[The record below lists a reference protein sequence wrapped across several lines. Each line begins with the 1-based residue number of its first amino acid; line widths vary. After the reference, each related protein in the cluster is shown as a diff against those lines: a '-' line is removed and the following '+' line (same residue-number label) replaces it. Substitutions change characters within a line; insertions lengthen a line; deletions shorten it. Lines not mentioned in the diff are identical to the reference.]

1 MHELLQDVAKI
12 GPTGYEVALG
22 EPRVY
27 IASVSI
33 NLPNI
38 LTLGRILLILPFAML
53 FFHGSVMTRWEA
65 LALFGL
71 AAVTDWLD
79 GHLAR
84 RLHQESALGR
94 MMDPI
99 ADKLLVT
106 TAIILLIATGGITGW
121 SIAAAL
127 LILLREIAVSGFREH
142 LGPMGVVVPVT
153 TLAKWKTTCQLIA
166 MAILIAPVEAV
177 QPIGL
182 VALWIAAV
190 LTVITGWNYLMVT
203 LRSVS

>member
-1 MHELLQDVAKI
+1 
-12 GPTGYEVALG
+12 
-22 EPRVY
+22 
-27 IASVSI
+27 VSI

-38 LTLGRILLILPFAML
+38 LTLGRIILILPFAML
-53 FFHGSVMTRWEA
+53 FFHGSAVTRWEA
-65 LALFGL
+65 LALFVL

-106 TAIILLIATGGITGW
+106 TAIILLVATGDITGW

-142 LGPMGVVVPVT
+142 LGPMGVVVPVS
-153 TLAKWKTTCQLIA
+153 TLAKWKTTVQLIA
-166 MAILIAPVEAV
+166 TGILIAPVEAV
-177 QPIGL
+177 QPAGL
-182 VALWIAAV
+182 IALWIAAV
-190 LTVITGWNYLMVT
+190 LTVVTGWNYLMAT
-203 LRSVS
+203 LKAVD

>member
-1 MHELLQDVAKI
+1 
-12 GPTGYEVALG
+12 
-22 EPRVY
+22 
-27 IASVSI
+27 VSI

-38 LTLGRILLILPFAML
+38 LTLGRIILILPFAML
-53 FFHGSVMTRWEA
+53 FFHGSVLTRWEA
-65 LALFGL
+65 LALFVL

-84 RLHQESALGR
+84 RLRQESALGR

-106 TAIILLIATGGITGW
+106 TAIILLVATGNITGW

-142 LGPMGVVVPVT
+142 LGPLGVIVPVSM
-153 TLAKWKTTCQLIA
+153 LAKWKTTVQLIA
-166 MAILIAPVEAV
+166 TGILIAPVEWV
-177 QPIGL
+177 QPVGL
-182 VALWIAAV
+182 VALWVAAA
-190 LTVITGWNYLMVT
+190 LTLVTGWNYLMAT
-203 LRSVS
+203 LRNVG

>member
-1 MHELLQDVAKI
+1 MRSEGGKGGAEQ
-12 GPTGYEVALG
+12 LG
-22 EPRVY
+22 RGVSRTMAPA
-27 IASVSI
+27 IISVSI

-38 LTLGRILLILPFAML
+38 LTLGRIILILPFAML
-53 FFHGSVMTRWEA
+53 FFHGSIMTRWEA
-65 LALFGL
+65 LALFAL

-84 RLHQESALGR
+84 RLRQESALGR

-99 ADKLLVT
+99 ADKLLIA
-106 TAIILLIATGGITGW
+106 TAIILLIATGGIAGW

-142 LGPMGVVVPVT
+142 LGPLGVIVPVS

-166 MAILIAPVEAV
+166 MGILIAPVEAV
-177 QPIGL
+177 QPAGL
-182 VALWIAAV
+182 IALWIAAG
-190 LTVITGWNYLMVT
+190 LTVITGWSYLMAT
-203 LRSVS
+203 LRSVG

>member
-1 MHELLQDVAKI
+1 
-12 GPTGYEVALG
+12 
-22 EPRVY
+22 
-27 IASVSI
+27 VSI

-38 LTLGRILLILPFAML
+38 LTLGRIILILPFAML
-53 FFHGSVMTRWEA
+53 FFHGSAATRWEA
-65 LALFGL
+65 LGLFVL

-106 TAIILLIATGGITGW
+106 TAIILLVATGNITGW

-142 LGPMGVVVPVT
+142 LGPMGVVVPVS
-153 TLAKWKTTCQLIA
+153 TLAKWKTTVQLVA
-166 MAILIAPVEAV
+166 TGILIAPVEAV
-177 QPIGL
+177 QPVGL
-182 VALWIAAV
+182 IALWVATV
-190 LTVITGWNYLMVT
+190 LTLITGWNYLMAT
-203 LRSVS
+203 LKAVD

>member
-1 MHELLQDVAKI
+1 
-12 GPTGYEVALG
+12 
-22 EPRVY
+22 
-27 IASVSI
+27 VSI
-33 NLPNI
+33 NLPNL
-38 LTLGRILLILPFAML
+38 LTLGRIILILPFAML
-53 FFHGSVMTRWEA
+53 FFHGSAVTRWEA
-65 LALFGL
+65 LGLFVL

-106 TAIILLIATGGITGW
+106 TAIILLVATGDITGW

-142 LGPMGVVVPVT
+142 LGPMGVVVPVS
-153 TLAKWKTTCQLIA
+153 TLAKWKTTVQLIA
-166 MAILIAPVEAV
+166 TGILIAPVEPA
-177 QPIGL
+177 QPVGL
-182 VALWIAAV
+182 IALWLAAV
-190 LTVITGWNYLMVT
+190 LTLVTGWSYLMAT
-203 LRSVS
+203 LRGLG

>member
-1 MHELLQDVAKI
+1 M
-12 GPTGYEVALG
+12 
-22 EPRVY
+22 
-27 IASVSI
+27 SI

-38 LTLGRILLILPFAML
+38 LTLGRIILILPFAML
-53 FFHGSVMTRWEA
+53 FFHGSAVTRWEA
-65 LALFGL
+65 LALFVL

-106 TAIILLIATGGITGW
+106 TAIILLVATGNITGW

-142 LGPMGVVVPVT
+142 LGPLGVVVPVS
-153 TLAKWKTTCQLIA
+153 TLAKWKTT
-166 MAILIAPVEAV
+166 V
-177 QPIGL
+177 QL
-182 VALWIAAV
+182 VAIGFLLAGEAGDQVVPIVTQTGLLLLWISAIF
-190 LTVITGWNYLMVT
+190 TIYTGWDYFRAGIHHLIKEDEA
-203 LRSVS
+203 